1 VLIINIESGEIMSQF
16 VYKVHGND
24 LQYVQFTL
32 AGGQEALAE
41 QGAMMFIDQH
51 IAMDAILGDGSA
63 SRFGGIGRFFNAVK
77 RSFTGESMF
86 SSLYTNNSDFPQ
98 NIAIAA
104 PGPGE
109 IVPIN
114 LDEQGGSVICQKGAY
129 LAGQRGQRV
138 QIAFQKR
145 VRVGLFGGEGFIMQK
160 ISGQG
165 TVFIHAS
172 GTLKQVA
179 LGPTDTLKI
188 DTGCLVGMSS
198 SVRYDIKYTGKLKTS
213 LFGGEGLFY
222 ATVSGPGT
230 VWMQSLPM
238 NRLSKALMAAAV
250 TGRSRGSVLG
260 KLYLVGIVV
269 FVAISIFA
277 GKQ

>member
-1 VLIINIESGEIMSQF
+1 MSRF
-16 VYKVHGND
+16 DYKIHGND
-24 LQYVQFTL
+24 LQYVQFAL
-32 AGGQEALAE
+32 AAGQEAIAE

-51 IAMDAILGDGSA
+51 IVMDAILGDGSD
-63 SRFGGIGRFFNAVK
+63 SRFGVLGRFINAIK

-86 SSLYTNNSDFPQ
+86 SSLYKNNSDFPQ
-98 NIAIAA
+98 SIAIAA

-114 LDEQGGSVICQKGAY
+114 LEEQGGSIICQKGAY
-129 LAGQRGQRV
+129 LAGERGQKI

-160 ISGQG
+160 ISGRG

-179 LGPTDTLKI
+179 LGPDDTLKI

-198 SVRYDIKYTGKLKTS
+198 TVRYDIKYTGKLKTS

-222 ATVSGPGT
+222 ATVSGPGH

-238 NRLSKALMAAAV
+238 SRLSKVLMTAAIS
-250 TGRSRGSVLG
+250 GRGKGSVLG
-260 KLYLVGIVV
+260 KLYLVGIVI
-269 FVAISIFA
+269 FVLVSLYA
-277 GKQ
+277 GK

>member
-1 VLIINIESGEIMSQF
+1 MTQF
-16 VYKVHGND
+16 DYKIHGND

-32 AGGQEALAE
+32 AGGQEAIAE

-51 IAMDAILGDGSA
+51 IAVDAILGDGSA
-63 SRFGGIGRFFNAVK
+63 ARFGVIGRFVNAIK

-86 SSLYTNNSDFPQ
+86 SSLYKNHSDHPQ

-114 LDEQGGSVICQKGAY
+114 LDEQGGSIICQKGAY
-129 LAGQRGQRV
+129 LAGQRGQKI
-138 QIAFQKR
+138 QLAFQKR

-160 ISGQG
+160 ISGHG

-172 GTLKQVA
+172 GTLKQVT
-179 LGPTDTLKI
+179 LGPADTLKI

-198 SVRYDIKYTGKLKTS
+198 NVRYDVTYTGKLKTS

-230 VWMQSLPM
+230 VWMQSLPI
-238 NRLSKALMAAAV
+238 NRLSKVLMSAAL
-250 TGRSRGSVLG
+250 TGRGKGSMLG
-260 KLYLVGIVV
+260 KLYLIGIVI
-269 FVAISIFA
+269 FVIISLFVDL
-277 GKQ
+277 Q

>member
-1 VLIINIESGEIMSQF
+1 MTQF
-16 VYKVHGND
+16 DYKIHGND

-32 AGGQEALAE
+32 AGGQEAVAE
-41 QGAMMFIDQH
+41 QGAMMFVDQH
-51 IAMDAILGDGSA
+51 IAVDAILGDGSA
-63 SRFGGIGRFFNAVK
+63 SRFGVVGRFVNAIK

-86 SSLYTNNSDFPQ
+86 SSLYRNNSDCPQ

-109 IVPIN
+109 IVPVN
-114 LDEQGGSVICQKGAY
+114 LDEQGGSIICQKGAY
-129 LAGQRGQRV
+129 LAGHRGQRI
-138 QIAFQKR
+138 QLAFQKR

-160 ISGQG
+160 ISGHG

-172 GTLKQVA
+172 GTLKRVT
-179 LGPTDTLKI
+179 LGPSDTLKI

-198 SVRYDIKYTGKLKTS
+198 NVRYDIKYTGKLKTS

-222 ATVSGPGT
+222 ATVSGPGN

-238 NRLSKALMAAAV
+238 NRLSKVLMTAAI
-250 TGRSRGSVLG
+250 TGRGNGSMLG
-260 KLYLVGIVV
+260 KLYLAGIVI
-269 FVAISIFA
+269 FVIYSLFS
-277 GKQ
+277 GQQ

>member
-1 VLIINIESGEIMSQF
+1 MTQF
-16 VYKVHGND
+16 DYTVHGKD

-32 AGGQEALAE
+32 AGGQEAIAE

-51 IAMDAILGDGSA
+51 VAVDAVLGDGSD
-63 SRFGGIGRFFNAVK
+63 SRFGVIGRFINAVK
-77 RSFTGESMF
+77 RSLTGESMF
-86 SSLYTNNSDFPQ
+86 SSLYKNSSEFPQ
-98 NIAIAA
+98 RIAIAA

-109 IVPIN
+109 IVPVN

-129 LAGQRGQRV
+129 LAGQRGQKV
-138 QIAFQKR
+138 QLAFQKR

-160 ISGQG
+160 ISGHG

-172 GTLKQVA
+172 GTLRQVT
-179 LGPTDTLKI
+179 LGPADTLKI

-198 SVRYDIKYTGKLKTS
+198 NVRYDVKYTGKLKTS

-222 ATVSGPGT
+222 ATVTGPGT
-230 VWMQSLPM
+230 VWMQSLPI
-238 NRLSKALMAAAV
+238 NRLSKVLMSAAL
-250 TGRSRGSVLG
+250 TGRGRGSAVG
-260 KLYLVGIVV
+260 KLYLVAIVI
-269 FVAISIFA
+269 FVIASLFI

>member
-1 VLIINIESGEIMSQF
+1 MSQLE
-16 VYKVHGND
+16 YKIYGND

-32 AGGQEALAE
+32 AAGQEVIAE
-41 QGAMMFIDQH
+41 QGAMMFIDQD
-51 IAMDAILGDGSA
+51 IATNAILGDGSE
-63 SRFGGIGRFFNAVK
+63 SSFGAIGRFVNAIK

-86 SSLYTNNSDFPQ
+86 SSHYKNNASYPQ
-98 NIAIAA
+98 HVAIAA

-114 LDEQGGSVICQKGAY
+114 LDEQGGSIICQKGAY
-129 LAGQRGQRV
+129 LAGEKGQKI

-160 ISGQG
+160 ISGHG

-172 GTLKQVA
+172 GALRQVA
-179 LGPTDTLKI
+179 LGSVDALRV

-222 ATVSGPGT
+222 ATVSGPGH
-230 VWMQSLPM
+230 VWTQSLPL
-238 NRLSKALMAAAV
+238 NRLSKVLMTAAIS
-250 TGRSRGSVLG
+250 GRGQGSIWG
-260 KLYLVGIVV
+260 KLYLVGFVIFVIVSL
-269 FVAISIFA
+269 FMERS
-277 GKQ
+277 

>member
-1 VLIINIESGEIMSQF
+1 MSQF
-16 VYKVHGND
+16 DYKVHGND

-32 AGGQEALAE
+32 AGGQEAIAE
-41 QGAMMFIDQH
+41 QGAMMFVDQH
-51 IAMDAILGDGSA
+51 IAMDAILGDGSD
-63 SRFGGIGRFFNAVK
+63 SRFGVVGRLINAIK

-86 SSLYTNNSDFPQ
+86 SSLYRNNASYPQ

-109 IVPIN
+109 IVPVN
-114 LDEQGGSVICQKGAY
+114 LDEQGGSIICQKGAY
-129 LAGQRGQRV
+129 LAGQRGQKI
-138 QIAFQKR
+138 QLAFQKR

-160 ISGQG
+160 ISGHG

-179 LGPTDTLKI
+179 LGPEDTLKI
-188 DTGCLVGMSS
+188 DTGCLVGMTSN
-198 SVRYDIKYTGKLKTS
+198 VRYDIKYTGKLKTS

-222 ATVSGPGT
+222 ATVSGPGH

-238 NRLSKALMAAAV
+238 NRLSKVLMTAAIA
-250 TGRSRGSVLG
+250 GRGKGSMLG
-260 KLYLVGIVV
+260 KLYLAGIVI
-269 FVAISIFA
+269 FVIVSLYADMS
-277 GKQ
+277 

>member
-1 VLIINIESGEIMSQF
+1 MSKF
-16 VYKVHGND
+16 DYKIHGND

-32 AGGQEALAE
+32 AAGQEAIAE
-41 QGAMMFIDQH
+41 QGAMMFVDQH
-51 IAMDAILGDGSA
+51 VAMDAVLGDGSD
-63 SRFGGIGRFFNAVK
+63 SRFGVLGRFINAVK

-86 SSLYTNNSDFPQ
+86 SSLYTNDSDYPQ
-98 NIAIAA
+98 SIAIAA

-114 LDEQGGSVICQKGAY
+114 LDEQNGSIICQKGAY
-129 LAGQRGQRV
+129 LAGQRGQRI
-138 QIAFQKR
+138 QLAFQKR

-160 ISGQG
+160 ISGHG

-172 GTLKQVA
+172 GTLKQVT
-179 LGPTDTLKI
+179 LGPADTLKI

-198 SVRYDIKYTGKLKTS
+198 NVRYDIKYTGKLKTS
-213 LFGGEGLFY
+213 LFGGEGLFF

-238 NRLSKALMAAAV
+238 NRLSKVLMTAAI
-250 TGRSRGSVLG
+250 TGRGKGSMVG
-260 KLYLVGIVV
+260 KLYLIGIVL
-269 FVAISIFA
+269 FVIFSLVA
-277 GKQ
+277 GRP

>member
-1 VLIINIESGEIMSQF
+1 MTQF
-16 VYKVHGND
+16 AYRVHGND

-32 AGGQEALAE
+32 AGGQEAIAE

-51 IAMDAILGDGSA
+51 IAVDAILGDGSP
-63 SRFGGIGRFFNAVK
+63 SRFGVVGRFINALK

-86 SSLYTNNSDFPQ
+86 SSLYKNNSEFPQ

-109 IVPIN
+109 IVPVN
-114 LDEQGGSVICQKGAY
+114 LDEQGGSIICQKGAY
-129 LAGQRGQRV
+129 LAGQRGQKI
-138 QIAFQKR
+138 QLAFQKR
-145 VRVGLFGGEGFIMQK
+145 LRVGFFGGEGFIMQK

-198 SVRYDIKYTGKLKTS
+198 NVRYDIKYTGKLKTT

-238 NRLSKALMAAAV
+238 NRLSKVLMTAAL
-250 TGRSRGSVLG
+250 TGRGKGSALG
-260 KLYLVGIVV
+260 KLYLVGIIL
-269 FVAISIFA
+269 FVIVTLFA
-277 GKQ
+277 GQQ